1 MSIYD
6 TLVGLI
12 KTELST
18 TPHGRKVL
26 ASWSDA
32 KIKMEL
38 KDPCF
43 FGAKPEMRDRVKAVQ
58 HFKRI
63 ANIHNAD
70 GHSRSRN

>member
-1 MSIYD
+1 MSKYD
-6 TLVGLI
+6 ELVVLI
-12 KTELST
+12 KKELSLT
-18 TPHGRKVL
+18 ENGKVL
-26 ASWSDA
+26 LSRWSDA

-63 ANIHNAD
+63 ANVNSNTQRPNRA
-70 GHSRSRN
+70 